1 MALLDITAAALV
13 VGDIVHRDIDT
24 EWRIRSIDH
33 LPQAVMVSAD
43 VQTPSKVEGDGTVES
58 IAYVFRHTAV
68 LAVDRT

>member
-13 VGDIVHRDIDT
+13 VGDIVHRGIDS
-24 EWRIRSIDH
+24 EWRIRSIQH

-43 VQTPSKVEGDGTVES
+43 VQAWSGSDDGTVES
-58 IAYVFRHTAV
+58 IAYVFLHTAV